1 VAAQQGRM
9 VFMTTNHPEIL
20 DPALIRPGRCDVHL
34 FIGNATHSQIQAML
48 ERFYPDIPDAQELA
62 ARLPENTLS
71 MARVQDFLLQHRDDI
86 KVLRAAWWQ
95 LEATQAFVHQENMLI
110 ETTKTLA

>member
-1 VAAQQGRM
+1 
-9 VFMTTNHPEIL
+9 
-20 DPALIRPGRCDVHL
+20 
-34 FIGNATHSQIQAML
+34 
-48 ERFYPDIPDAQELA
+48 
-62 ARLPENTLS
+62 

-95 LEATQAFVHQENMLI
+95 LEATQAFVYQENMLI